1 MAMAKLLR
9 RTVTVIWGDCGT
21 KALWQRILK
30 DFIACVICTIIA
42 ILPQIR
48 SWSTFLIP
56 MVVAFAHPAQ
66 RMGVVIENII
76 MIIFGSG
83 LGLSWCILGLY
94 LASLVYDTNKP
105 AAFTI
110 RALFY
115 LACTL
120 LHGYLR
126 SSTPRLFLF
135 VLFVILPAITLLTAP
150 TVATPTLYTTIY
162 VPILI
167 GVGVMFFANV
177 AIFPEFSSSYLGTST
192 ISALSE
198 MVDTLERATHWFV
211 TPGGDG
217 IESQNEGE
225 PLIIPHANDNGTK
238 QEHQQRRQM
247 WQIKQLAIR
256 YWRKFSAPFPNPF
269 LPATSATTA
278 SRSPLHATTLA
289 SLTERKPIIRSKL
302 TSCKTAQ
309 NEVNFE
315 ISISPLAPSD
325 MKPISVDL
333 MSNLSQSI
341 ITLIG
346 ACENKFIVI
355 DDDGIE
361 ESSLAADDD
370 MIQSPGCVSALDG
383 SATPASSVPEAN
395 LRLNSGTRSRS
406 RARNSTAPSSRV
418 DYIKLNRQ
426 IELSSAKLLE
436 SIVMRLRA
444 PIQEFQAST
453 NEAVALLISCLA
465 YCYDVPTLPS
475 GAPTPRGIHLE
486 EIDLRVDL
494 FTDALTLF
502 DQQSAEQLKLIAMQ
516 ETGLALDFMPRME
529 TFLISSFLLA
539 FRQSSTHIFKMLRH
553 ARQLVEQRQR
563 RHDRLSIWIP
573 HYSSLRKWLRTAG
586 ERDSMVLPEG
596 ARQAARRGDLV
607 GNGPPIS
614 EPKDSSNILDSE
626 GQLRQRMPDEE
637 AGSTTASQILKSLRN
652 RKSKNKKKEKKGE
665 KHLQDKRN
673 DKRGQDSSDSRI
685 LWLRGKAAD
694 VLEWAQDSDDLA
706 YALKLS
712 FAVFLVSWPAFVPSW
727 NAWYGDVHGVWAPLQ
742 LIFIFEVAIGTSLVT
757 FVVRLIG
764 LVLGCT
770 AGYVSFVIAGGS
782 RAITVVVL
790 AFTLLPSAYIHV
802 ATKYVKA
809 GAAAI
814 ISINVVALASAN
826 INTEPSH
833 EVYYKRLI
841 AFIVGGVT
849 ATLVEVSVSPVRAR
863 DRLVESLS
871 SCVRHIQNMQG
882 AMSVGV
888 DGPEIV
894 DPRSPKLH
902 RRFDRWR
909 EKAQASLAAAE
920 TFLPF
925 CSSEPRLK
933 GSFKKLAP
941 IYTEIVYVLHQII
954 DRMDNVVQLRRAYGS
969 SVLEALNPQAYT
981 YRRSMAASCTL
992 MLFSVNEALTTWLP
1006 LPQFIPSARVAHLRL
1021 IHRVREIITSQA
1033 STSAPV
1039 TPTVSHA
1046 SHCRSASEYED
1057 QANEKI
1063 ARLITKHNFLSWNAS
1078 AAGQMEIVEY
1088 LEELVELVKM
1098 LVGVNAFRSGMLEMP
1113 RYTNYAQMKE
1123 SRPESLTRTR
1133 SNTSS
1138 SSSTAHQSGVSL
1150 QGGAGEVQDFAL
1162 RRIDS
1167 VAVHS
1172 EASNHRLQG
1181 EDSATRPRPRRES
1194 IYEENLGEVPISL
1207 QRVNSRLWQGNGTAR
1222 RRRSTIT
1229 SLR

>member
-1 MAMAKLLR
+1 MATEATLLVMAMAKLLR
-9 RTVTVIWGDCGT
+9 RAVTVIWGDCGT

-167 GVGVMFFANV
+167 GVGVMLFANV

-217 IESQNEGE
+217 IESQNQGE
-225 PLIIPHANDNGTK
+225 PLITPHANDNGTK
-238 QEHQQRRQM
+238 QQHQQQQQM
-247 WQIKQLAIR
+247 WQIKQLAIC

-269 LPATSATTA
+269 LPATSGTRT

-333 MSNLSQSI
+333 MSHLSQSI

-346 ACENKFIVI
+346 ACENKFIVL

-361 ESSLAADDD
+361 DSSSVADDD
-370 MIQSPGCVSALDG
+370 MVQSPGCVSALDG

-395 LRLNSGTRSRS
+395 LRLNSGVRSRS

-486 EIDLRVDL
+486 EIDLRIDL

-539 FRQSSTHIFKMLRH
+539 FRQSSTHILKMLRH

-626 GQLRQRMPDEE
+626 AQPRQRMPDEE

-652 RKSKNKKKEKKGE
+652 RNSKNKKKEKKRE
-665 KHLQDKRN
+665 KHLQYKQN
-673 DKRGQDSSDSRI
+673 NKRGQYSSDSRI

-814 ISINVVALASAN
+814 ISINVVALGK
-826 INTEPSH
+826 PSH
-833 EVYYKRLI
+833 PPHAL
-841 AFIVGGVT
+841 
-849 ATLVEVSVSPVRAR
+849 
-863 DRLVESLS
+863 SLS
-871 SCVRHIQNMQG
+871 
-882 AMSVGV
+882 
-888 DGPEIV
+888 
-894 DPRSPKLH
+894 
-902 RRFDRWR
+902 F
-909 EKAQASLAAAE
+909 
-920 TFLPF
+920 
-925 CSSEPRLK
+925 
-933 GSFKKLAP
+933 
-941 IYTEIVYVLHQII
+941 
-954 DRMDNVVQLRRAYGS
+954 
-969 SVLEALNPQAYT
+969 
-981 YRRSMAASCTL
+981 
-992 MLFSVNEALTTWLP
+992 
-1006 LPQFIPSARVAHLRL
+1006 
-1021 IHRVREIITSQA
+1021 
-1033 STSAPV
+1033 
-1039 TPTVSHA
+1039 
-1046 SHCRSASEYED
+1046 
-1057 QANEKI
+1057 
-1063 ARLITKHNFLSWNAS
+1063 
-1078 AAGQMEIVEY
+1078 
-1088 LEELVELVKM
+1088 
-1098 LVGVNAFRSGMLEMP
+1098 
-1113 RYTNYAQMKE
+1113 
-1123 SRPESLTRTR
+1123 
-1133 SNTSS
+1133 
-1138 SSSTAHQSGVSL
+1138 
-1150 QGGAGEVQDFAL
+1150 
-1162 RRIDS
+1162 
-1167 VAVHS
+1167 
-1172 EASNHRLQG
+1172 
-1181 EDSATRPRPRRES
+1181 
-1194 IYEENLGEVPISL
+1194 
-1207 QRVNSRLWQGNGTAR
+1207 
-1222 RRRSTIT
+1222 
-1229 SLR
+1229 

>member
-9 RTVTVIWGDCGT
+9 RAVTVIWGDCGT

-167 GVGVMFFANV
+167 GVGVMFFANI

-211 TPGGDG
+211 TPGGDR
-217 IESQNEGE
+217 IESQNQGE
-225 PLIIPHANDNGTK
+225 PLITPHADDNGTK
-238 QEHQQRRQM
+238 QEHQQRRRM
-247 WQIKQLAIR
+247 WRIKQLAIR

-269 LPATSATTA
+269 LPATSAITT

-289 SLTERKPIIRSKL
+289 SLMERKPIIRSKL

-333 MSNLSQSI
+333 MSHLSQSI

-361 ESSLAADDD
+361 ESSLAGDDD
-370 MIQSPGCVSALDG
+370 MVQSPGCVSALDG

-539 FRQSSTHIFKMLRH
+539 FRQSSTHILKMLRH

-626 GQLRQRMPDEE
+626 AQPRQRMPDEE

-652 RKSKNKKKEKKGE
+652 RNSKNKKKEKKRE
-665 KHLQDKRN
+665 KPLQHKQN
-673 DKRGQDSSDSRI
+673 DKRGDNSSCSRI

-849 ATLVEVSVSPVRAR
+849 ATLVEVSVSP
-863 DRLVESLS
+863 
-871 SCVRHIQNMQG
+871 NMQG

-1046 SHCRSASEYED
+1046 SHCRSASECED

-1098 LVGVNAFRSGMLEMP
+1098 LVGVNAFRSGMLERP

-1123 SRPESLTRTR
+1123 SRPESLTRAR

-1150 QGGAGEVQDFAL
+1150 QEGVGDVQDFAL

-1172 EASNHRLQG
+1172 EASNHRPQG

>member
-1 MAMAKLLR
+1 MAMATLLR
-9 RTVTVIWGDCGT
+9 RTVTLIWGDCGT

-30 DFIACVICTIIA
+30 DFIACVIASIIA
-42 ILPQIR
+42 ILPQLR

-56 MVVAFAHPAQ
+56 MVVAFAHPGQ

-76 MIIFGSG
+76 MIVLGSG
-83 LGLSWCILGLY
+83 LGLSWSMLGLY

-135 VLFVILPAITLLTAP
+135 VLFVILPAITVLTEP
-150 TVATPTLYTTIY
+150 TVATPTLYKTIY

-167 GVGVMFFANV
+167 GVGVMFFTNIV
-177 AIFPEFSSSYLGTST
+177 IFPEFSSSYLGTST
-192 ISALSE
+192 ISSLSE

-211 TPGGDG
+211 TPGGDR
-217 IESQNEGE
+217 IESQNKESV
-225 PLIIPHANDNGTK
+225 LSIPVTTDTGAK
-238 QEHQQRRQM
+238 QKQQM
-247 WQIKQLAIR
+247 KQLAIR
-256 YWRKFSAPFPNPF
+256 CWHTFSAPFPNPF
-269 LPATSATTA
+269 RSPTSVATTSKA
-278 SRSPLHATTLA
+278 PLHATTLA
-289 SLTERKPIIRSKL
+289 SLMERKPIIRSKL
-302 TSCKTAQ
+302 TSCKAAQ

-315 ISISPLAPSD
+315 ISISPLPPGD

-333 MSNLSQSI
+333 MSYLSQSI

-346 ACENKFIVI
+346 ACENKFIVL
-355 DDDGIE
+355 DDDSLE
-361 ESSLAADDD
+361 EEGSTADDD
-370 MIQSPGCVSALDG
+370 IQSPGCLNALDG
-383 SATPASSVPEAN
+383 SATPSSSVPEAN
-395 LRLNSGTRSRS
+395 LKLNSGTRCRS
-406 RARNSTAPSSRV
+406 RAKNSNAPSNRV
-418 DYIKLNRQ
+418 DYITLNRQ

-444 PIQEFQAST
+444 PVQEFQAST
-453 NEAVALLISCLA
+453 NEAVALLISCLS

-475 GAPTPRGIHLE
+475 GAPAPRGIRLE
-486 EIDLRVDL
+486 EIDLRIDL

-502 DQQSAEQLKLIAMQ
+502 DEQSTEQLKIIAMQ
-516 ETGLALDFMPRME
+516 ETGQSLDFMPRME

-539 FRQSSTHIFKMLRH
+539 FRQSSTHILKMLRH
-553 ARQLVEQRQR
+553 TRQMVEQRQR
-563 RHDRLSIWIP
+563 RHNRPRVWIP

-607 GNGPPIS
+607 GNSPLAS
-614 EPKDSSNILDSE
+614 EPKDSGGSLDGDAQPKVRPS
-626 GQLRQRMPDEE
+626 DEE
-637 AGSTTASQILKSLRN
+637 AGSTTTSRIARTLRN
-652 RKSKNKKKEKKGE
+652 RKTGSKKEEKKME
-665 KHLQDKRN
+665 KHLRFKHNGR
-673 DKRGQDSSDSRI
+673 KEEEAPDSWF

-694 VLEWAQDSDDLA
+694 ALEWAQDSDDLA
-706 YALKLS
+706 YALRLS

-727 NAWYGDVHGVWAPLQ
+727 NGWYGDVHGVWAPLQ
-742 LIFIFEVAIGTSLVT
+742 LIFIFEVVIGTSFVT
-757 FVVRLIG
+757 FAVRLVG

-814 ISINVVALASAN
+814 ISVNVVALASAN
-826 INTEPSH
+826 ISTEPPQ

-849 ATLVEVSVSPVRAR
+849 ATLVELLVFPVRAR

-871 SCVRHIQNMQG
+871 ACARHIQRMQG
-882 AMSVGV
+882 AMAVGV
-888 DGPEIV
+888 DGPEII

-902 RRFDRWR
+902 RSFERWR

-925 CSSEPRLK
+925 CYSEPRLK

-941 IYTEIVYVLHQII
+941 IYTEIVYVLHQVI
-954 DRMDNVVQLRRAYGS
+954 DRMDNVLHLRRAYGS
-969 SVLEALNPQAYT
+969 SVLETLNSQTYT
-981 YRRSMAASCTL
+981 YRRSVAASCTL

-1006 LPQFIPSARVAHLRL
+1006 LPQFIPSARLAQLRL
-1021 IHRVREIITSQA
+1021 IHRVREILTSQA
-1033 STSAPV
+1033 SSSVPV

-1046 SHCRSASEYED
+1046 SHCKGANEYED

-1078 AAGQMEIVEY
+1078 AAGQMEIIEY

-1098 LVGVNAFRSGMLEMP
+1098 LVGVNAFRSGMLEKP
-1113 RYTNYAQMKE
+1113 KYAQYVQKKN
-1123 SRPESLTRTR
+1123 SRQDSLTMAQ
-1133 SNTSS
+1133 SNASS
-1138 SSSTAHQSGVSL
+1138 GSSTAHQSSFAL
-1150 QGGAGEVQDFAL
+1150 QEEAGEIQDFAI

-1167 VAVHS
+1167 VAVRS
-1172 EASNHRLQG
+1172 EASNQI
-1181 EDSATRPRPRRES
+1181 PRGGDTTIRSSRRRES
-1194 IYEENLGEVPISL
+1194 TYEENLEEVPISL
-1207 QRVNSRLWQGNGTAR
+1207 RRVNSRLWQGNETAR
-1222 RRRSTIT
+1222 RRSYTIT
-1229 SLR
+1229 STK